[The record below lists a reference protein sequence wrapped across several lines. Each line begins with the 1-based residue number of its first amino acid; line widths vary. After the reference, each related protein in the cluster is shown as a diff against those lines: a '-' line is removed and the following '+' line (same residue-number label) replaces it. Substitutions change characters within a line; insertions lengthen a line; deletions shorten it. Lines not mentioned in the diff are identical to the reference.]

1 MSKTQL
7 SPLAKGLVGDIKN
20 CVVTNTTKA
29 QVIGEASLTSYEMI
43 AGRYNSSMSTI
54 EGLGARALMSFAP
67 PEEIQTLVNNIHAAE
82 EAHRNFVS
90 NPIDANKGTLSAA
103 KTEAALKG
111 YALPVSKGGPYDE
124 ITLSRPFT
132 DEERE
137 MAFAAAKEALL
148 TVANKNIPSAE
159 YGQKVQ
165 EEYAK
170 IIRRDHPDLTPERV
184 AVLEEYATKGT
195 VKKQGQ
201 ALLEPEKEQIKEAA
215 QETLSEFRKIFSS
228 HKDKML
234 SAEPNIILE
243 KNAQKFLT
251 QAIENNFKSQGYSID
266 PTTKKELEEFTKR
279 KIESLNPRDVN
290 NDAVKGLA
298 ENFTAELS
306 KSPRFIVLEA
316 IKKLEKENGYTIS
329 ESQTQR
335 IVNKLSP
342 ALAELDPEYLKQYSE
357 AISGQIEKEVVA
369 KSTVTASVLGGIYI
383 REGNLDKIA
392 HKLSDTHL
400 DKSDQMQIDKIEKSF
415 LTNALKDSEI
425 ATKLTEL
432 EVEKAKASRYDVNKL
447 SDRDLAQMRKENPVQ
462 FDKIVLGRDN
472 PVKEPKSD
480 IIDGIIKGAIDKLKE
495 ENRVKLTPERE
506 DYLKKKF
513 KKELSPALSKLDP
526 EYLKTHSQTISSD
539 IQKELYENKSTG
551 YRFGMAFSVS
561 TESLSSISG
570 GITAKN
576 QQRSNEF
583 EVSTIRSALTTLQP
597 SNTQFEGR
605 LTNLAVEKAK
615 ATKFKASAIT
625 GENLLAMRKE
635 NPARFDKVVL
645 GVGKERTPIDLAKTI
660 GVTVREKEREV
671 ASHPP
676 TPRQPPPLLSQRKSS
691 SVSM

>member
-67 PEEIQTLVNNIHAAE
+67 PEEIQTLVNKIHAAE
-82 EAHRNFVS
+82 ETHRTFIGNS
-90 NPIDANKGTLSAA
+90 IDAGKGRLSAA

-170 IIRRDHPDLTPERV
+170 IIRRNLDLTPERI
-184 AVLEEYATKGT
+184 AVLEEYAIKGT
-195 VKKQGQ
+195 IKKQGQ
-201 ALLEPEKEQIKEAA
+201 ALPELEKEQIKEAA
-215 QETLSEFRKIFSS
+215 QETLAEFNKIFSS

-243 KNAQKFLT
+243 KNAQKFLI
-251 QAIENNFKSQGYSID
+251 QAVENNLKSQGYSID

-290 NDAVKGLA
+290 SDAVKGLA
-298 ENFTAELS
+298 ENFAAELS
-306 KSPRFIVLEA
+306 KSPRFIVLGA
-316 IKKLEKENGYTIS
+316 IKDLEKENGYIIS
-329 ESQTQR
+329 ENQAQR
-335 IVNKLSP
+335 LVNKLSP

-357 AISGQIEKEVVA
+357 IISGQIQKEVVA
-369 KSTVTASVLGGIYI
+369 KSMVTASVLGGIYI

-392 HKLSDTHL
+392 NNLSDAHL
-400 DKSDQMQIDKIEKSF
+400 DRSDKMQIDKIE
-415 LTNALKDSEI
+415 TNLSAHALKDSQLAE
-425 ATKLTEL
+425 KLTEL
-432 EVEKAKASRYDVNKL
+432 EVEKAKSVRYDVNKL
-447 SDRDLAQMRKENPVQ
+447 SDKDLAQMRKENPVQ
-462 FDKIVLGRDN
+462 FDKTVLGRDN
-472 PVKEPKSD
+472 PVKEPKEA
-480 IIDGIIKGAIDKLKE
+480 IIDKIISEAIDNLKK
-495 ENRVKLTPERE
+495 ENGVSLKPERE
-506 DYLKKKF
+506 KYLKDKF
-513 KKELSPALSKLDP
+513 TQELSPALSKLDP
-526 EYLKTHSQTISSD
+526 EYLKKESQAISRD
-539 IQKELYENKSTG
+539 LQKELYDNKSTG

-561 TESLSSISG
+561 TKSLSSISG

-605 LTNLAVEKAK
+605 LTDLAVEKAK

-660 GVTVREKEREV
+660 GATVREKEKE
-671 ASHPP
+671 ALSHPP

>member
-1 MSKTQL
+1 
-7 SPLAKGLVGDIKN
+7 
-20 CVVTNTTKA
+20 
-29 QVIGEASLTSYEMI
+29 
-43 AGRYNSSMSTI
+43 MSTI

-67 PEEIQTLVNNIHAAE
+67 PEEIQTLVNKIHAAE
-82 EAHRNFVS
+82 ETHRTFIGNS
-90 NPIDANKGTLSAA
+90 IDAGKGRLSAA

-170 IIRRDHPDLTPERV
+170 IIRRNPDLTPERI
-184 AVLEEYATKGT
+184 AVLEEYAIKGT
-195 VKKQGQ
+195 IKKQGQ
-201 ALLEPEKEQIKEAA
+201 ALPELEKEQIKEAA
-215 QETLSEFRKIFSS
+215 QETLAEFNKIFSS

-243 KNAQKFLT
+243 KNAQKFLI
-251 QAIENNFKSQGYSID
+251 QAVENNLKSQGYSID

-290 NDAVKGLA
+290 SDAVKGLS
-298 ENFTAELS
+298 ENFAAELS
-306 KSPRFIVLEA
+306 KSPRFIVLGA
-316 IKKLEKENGYTIS
+316 IKDLEKENGYIIS
-329 ESQTQR
+329 ENQAQR
-335 IVNKLSP
+335 LVNKLSP

-357 AISGQIEKEVVA
+357 IISGQIQKEVVA
-369 KSTVTASVLGGIYI
+369 KSMVTASVLGGIYI

-392 HKLSDTHL
+392 NNLSDAHL
-400 DKSDQMQIDKIEKSF
+400 DRSDKMQIDKIE
-415 LTNALKDSEI
+415 TNLSAHALKDSQLAE
-425 ATKLTEL
+425 KLTEL
-432 EVEKAKASRYDVNKL
+432 EVEKAKSVRYDVNKL
-447 SDRDLAQMRKENPVQ
+447 SDKDLAQMRKENPVQ
-462 FDKIVLGRDN
+462 FDKTVLGRDN
-472 PVKEPKSD
+472 PVKEPKEA
-480 IIDGIIKGAIDKLKE
+480 IIDKIISEAIDNLKK
-495 ENRVKLTPERE
+495 ENGVSLKPERE
-506 DYLKKKF
+506 KYLKDKF
-513 KKELSPALSKLDP
+513 TQELSPALSKLDP
-526 EYLKTHSQTISSD
+526 EYLKKESQAISRD
-539 IQKELYENKSTG
+539 LQKELYDNKSTG

-561 TESLSSISG
+561 TKSLSSISG

-605 LTNLAVEKAK
+605 LTDLAVEKAK

-660 GVTVREKEREV
+660 GATVREKEKE
-671 ASHPP
+671 ALSHPP

>member
-29 QVIGEASLTSYEMI
+29 QAIGEASLTSYEMI

-54 EGLGARALMSFAP
+54 EVLGARALMSFAP
-67 PEEIQTLVNNIHAAE
+67 PEKIQTLVNKIHAAE
-82 EAHRNFVS
+82 ETHRTFIGNS
-90 NPIDANKGTLSAA
+90 IDAEKGRLSAA

-148 TVANKNIPSAE
+148 TVANKNIPSAK

-170 IIRRDHPDLTPERV
+170 IIKKNPGLTLERI
-184 AVLEEYATKGT
+184 AVLREYAIKGT
-195 VKKQGQ
+195 IKKQGEV
-201 ALLEPEKEQIKEAA
+201 LPELEKEQIKEEA
-215 QETLSEFRKIFSS
+215 QKTLAEFNEIFSN

-243 KNAQKFLT
+243 KNAQKFLI
-251 QAIENNFKSQGYSID
+251 QAVENNLKSQGYSID

-290 NDAVKGLA
+290 SDAVKGLA
-298 ENFTAELS
+298 ENFAAELS
-306 KSPRFIVLEA
+306 KSPRFIVLGA
-316 IKKLEKENGYTIS
+316 IKDLEKENGYIIS
-329 ESQTQR
+329 ENQAQR
-335 IVNKLSP
+335 LVNKLSP
-342 ALAELDPEYLKQYSE
+342 ALAELDPGYLKKYSE
-357 AISGQIEKEVVA
+357 IISGQIQKEVVA
-369 KSTVTASVLGGIYI
+369 KSMVTASVLGGIYI

-392 HKLSDTHL
+392 NNLSDAHL
-400 DKSDQMQIDKIEKSF
+400 YISDKMQIDKIEQNLSAR
-415 LTNALKDSEI
+415 ALKDSQLTE
-425 ATKLTEL
+425 KLTEL
-432 EVEKAKASRYDVNKL
+432 EVEKAKSVRYDVNKL
-447 SDRDLAQMRKENPVQ
+447 SYKDLAQMRKENPVQ
-462 FDKIVLGRDN
+462 FDKTVLGRDN
-472 PVKEPKSD
+472 PVKEPKEA
-480 IIDGIIKGAIDKLKE
+480 IIDKIISEAIDNLKKENGVSLKL
-495 ENRVKLTPERE
+495 ERE
-506 DYLKKKF
+506 KYLKNKF
-513 KKELSPALSKLDP
+513 TQELSPALSKLDP
-526 EYLKTHSQTISSD
+526 EYLKKESQAISRD
-539 IQKELYENKSTG
+539 LQKELYDNKSTG

-583 EVSTIRSALTTLQP
+583 EVSTIQSALTTLQ
-597 SNTQFEGR
+597 SNNTQFEER
-605 LTNLAVEKAK
+605 LTDLAVEKAK

-660 GVTVREKEREV
+660 GATVREKEKE
-671 ASHPP
+671 ALSHPP

>member
-67 PEEIQTLVNNIHAAE
+67 PEEIQTLVNKIHAAE
-82 EAHRNFVS
+82 ETHRTFIGNS
-90 NPIDANKGTLSAA
+90 IDAGKGRLSAA

-170 IIRRDHPDLTPERV
+170 IIRRNPDLTPERI
-184 AVLEEYATKGT
+184 AVLEEYAIKGT
-195 VKKQGQ
+195 IKKQGQ
-201 ALLEPEKEQIKEAA
+201 ALPELEKEQIKEAA
-215 QETLSEFRKIFSS
+215 QETLAEFNKIFSS

-243 KNAQKFLT
+243 KNAQKFLI
-251 QAIENNFKSQGYSID
+251 QAVENNLKSQGYSID

-290 NDAVKGLA
+290 SDAVKGLA
-298 ENFTAELS
+298 ENFAAELS
-306 KSPRFIVLEA
+306 KSPRFIVLGA
-316 IKKLEKENGYTIS
+316 IKDLEKENGYIIS
-329 ESQTQR
+329 ENQAQR
-335 IVNKLSP
+335 LVNKLSP

-357 AISGQIEKEVVA
+357 IISGQIQKEVVA
-369 KSTVTASVLGGIYI
+369 KSMVTASVLGGIYI

-392 HKLSDTHL
+392 NNLSDAHL
-400 DKSDQMQIDKIEKSF
+400 DRSDKMQIDKIE
-415 LTNALKDSEI
+415 TNLSAHALKDSQLAE
-425 ATKLTEL
+425 KLTEL
-432 EVEKAKASRYDVNKL
+432 EVEKAKSVRYDVNKL
-447 SDRDLAQMRKENPVQ
+447 SDKDLAQMRKENPVQ
-462 FDKIVLGRDN
+462 FDKTVLGRDN
-472 PVKEPKSD
+472 PVKEPKEA
-480 IIDGIIKGAIDKLKE
+480 IIDKIISEAIDNLKK
-495 ENRVKLTPERE
+495 ENGVSLKPERE
-506 DYLKKKF
+506 KYLKDKF
-513 KKELSPALSKLDP
+513 TQELSPALSKLDP
-526 EYLKTHSQTISSD
+526 EYLKKESQAISRD
-539 IQKELYENKSTG
+539 LQKELYDNKSTG

-605 LTNLAVEKAK
+605 LTDLAVEKAK

-660 GVTVREKEREV
+660 GATVREKE
-671 ASHPP
+671 ALSHPP